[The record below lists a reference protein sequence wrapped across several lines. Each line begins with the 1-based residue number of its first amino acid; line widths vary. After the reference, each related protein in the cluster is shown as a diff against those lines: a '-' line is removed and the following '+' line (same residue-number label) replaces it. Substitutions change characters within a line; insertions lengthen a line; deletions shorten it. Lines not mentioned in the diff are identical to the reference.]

1 MPQVQEVWNKLNP
14 RERLTAIGAGLV
26 LLAWLVGIVARGFGV
41 SSIGLLG
48 AIAVIVV
55 LFLKYAPNMN
65 ITWPIPVPLITLGI
79 SAIVALFAVL
89 TLVDWL
95 GYIELLGATA
105 IISFALYVIGAVIM
119 LWGSFQEYQ
128 VEKPAMPNFSSGTS
142 STAPPPAAPPS
153 AAQTPSATPSAAPSA
168 PPPVAPPAPAGP
180 SAQPPAA
187 SDSDDLPP
195 A

>member
-1 MPQVQEVWNKLNP
+1 VPQLQEVWNKLNP

-26 LLAWLVGIVARGFGV
+26 VLAWLIGIVARGFGV
-41 SSIGLLG
+41 NSLGLLG

-79 SAIVALFAVL
+79 SAIVAILAIL

-95 GYIELLGATA
+95 GYIELLSATA
-105 IISFALYVIGAVIM
+105 IISFALYVIGAIVM

-128 VEKPAMPNFSSGTS
+128 VEKPAMPNFSSGTGTGTGS
-142 STAPPPAAPPS
+142 GAAPTAAPPAATPTAAPPPAAAPT
-153 AAQTPSATPSAAPSA
+153 TPTAA
-168 PPPVAPPAPAGP
+168 PPP
-180 SAQPPAA
+180 A